1 MDKQQRDAA
10 ELVRKLSIKEKIK
23 HFWYYYKVHTIV
35 AALLSIVV
43 IWSLA
48 DCAMQEKYDL
58 SIAYYSTR
66 YVSEENLAKLETE
79 IEKVICDINKD
90 DEYNALISFVAA
102 DISAEQLDELAQSVY
117 AKIGVDIATN
127 EYKMYILDKA
137 YMDLFSKNYAEVSKK
152 VIELS
157 DIPDVKELLGLADGE
172 ELYLVTMPM
181 YDQFKDNEEAVAEH
195 NNAWLVQKYFK
206 QKL

>member
-10 ELVRKLSIKEKIK
+10 ELVKKLPIKEKIK

-35 AALLSIVV
+35 AALLSVVV
-43 IWSLA
+43 IWTLA

-66 YVSEENLAKLETE
+66 HVPEENLAKLETE

-90 DEYNALISFVAA
+90 DSYNALLNFVAA
-102 DISAEQLDELAQSVY
+102 DISAGKLDELVQSVY
-117 AKIGVDIATN
+117 AKIGVEVAAN

-137 YMDLFSKNYAEVSKK
+137 YMDLFSKNYAEVTES
-152 VIELS
+152 VVQLS
-157 DIPDVKELLGLADGE
+157 SIPDVKELLGLVDGE

-181 YDQFKDNEEAVAEH
+181 YDQFKDNEEVVAEH
-195 NNAWLVQKYFK
+195 NNAWLVQKYFE
-206 QKL
+206 QML